1 MAARMELRVE
11 WKRREEESEAA
22 ASGEWW
28 WKLLEVVHRYYRT
41 YVMFICIVQITY
53 LHTLSMM
60 LRHSICKSM

>member
-28 WKLLEVVHRYYRT
+28 WKLLEVVHT
-41 YVMFICIVQITY
+41 
-53 LHTLSMM
+53 
-60 LRHSICKSM
+60 